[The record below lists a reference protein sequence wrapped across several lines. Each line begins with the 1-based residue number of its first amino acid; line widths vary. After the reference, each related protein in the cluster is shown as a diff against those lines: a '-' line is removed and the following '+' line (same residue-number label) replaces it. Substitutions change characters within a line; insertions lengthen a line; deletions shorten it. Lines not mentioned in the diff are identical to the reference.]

1 MNECDYSEWSI
12 YLSIYIFM
20 DPEIGVKLPAKPLLL
35 NLVEVDGTMHP
46 SAIAEVRHEGL
57 AQAQSLH

>member
-1 MNECDYSEWSI
+1 MV